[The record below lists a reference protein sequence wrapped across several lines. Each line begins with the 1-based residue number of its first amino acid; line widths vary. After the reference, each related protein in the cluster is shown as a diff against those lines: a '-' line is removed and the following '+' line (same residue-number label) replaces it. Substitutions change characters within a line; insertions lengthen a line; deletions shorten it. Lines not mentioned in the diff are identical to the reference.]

1 VYDLGFIPLLPSG
14 NSEALISLE
23 QASFTKGWPIS
34 YYQQPYEMGYRKSRK
49 KIHVLVHTKGQGR
62 WTTTTTMPRPDRSG
76 KQRTP
81 VQSPSLHGITN
92 LTLPFRTNIAL
103 ASVEAANRLKNFAR
117 HARHLNGML
126 PVQAYSHLT

>member
-1 VYDLGFIPLLPSG
+1 VSFDLGSIPLLPGG
-14 NSEALISLE
+14 NPEALISLE
-23 QASFTKGWPIS
+23 QATFTKRWRVF
-34 YYQQPYEMGYRKSRK
+34 YYQQPYESCRRSRK
-49 KIHVLVHTKGQGR
+49 KIHVLVHTKGQG
-62 WTTTTTMPRPDRSG
+62 PRPRPRHALIDLES
-76 KQRTP
+76 KEP
-81 VQSPSLHGITN
+81 QSPSLHGITN